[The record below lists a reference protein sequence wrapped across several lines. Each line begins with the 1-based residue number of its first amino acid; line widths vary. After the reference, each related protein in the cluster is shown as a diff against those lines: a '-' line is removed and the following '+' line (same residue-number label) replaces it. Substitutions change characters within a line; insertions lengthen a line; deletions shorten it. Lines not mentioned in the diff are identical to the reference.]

1 MGHRENSVGG
11 FRLGVDVGDTFTDV
25 LLVDERTGAAFR
37 AKIPTTPHNLAV
49 AVLNGIRDTCRAAG
63 VDPKLIGHV
72 LHGGSVASNAILQ
85 GSGARVGLVTT
96 SGFRQVLQLARSYAA
111 EPLARPEDTVEV
123 IERIGPDGSVL
134 LPLDTGAAR
143 IALRRLRA
151 ARVEALTIS
160 LLNAGVNDRHERLLG
175 RLAAEELPG
184 VPVSLSAHVLTEP
197 REYERTV
204 SAVVNSY
211 LRPQASRAVR
221 DLETA
226 LAAAGITARISVLR
240 NDGRA
245 TAAGHAAERP
255 IAAVSSGRAGGLLGA
270 AHFAGLAGFTDFL
283 SLDLGGS
290 SADVALVRDGRPRI
304 DRQTAVGDLTLRAT
318 GVDVHTVALG
328 GGSLVRV
335 SKSTM
340 ELRIGPASAGALPG
354 PISYRNGGTKPTV
367 TDVNLAL
374 GYLPEA
380 IAGGRIRLDLEGGRK
395 AVAALADALALP
407 TPERAAGEVLALVND
422 KLFRALRLVSVRNG
436 HDPKDFPLVVFG
448 GAGPLHA
455 NALARI
461 TGTWPVIVPPSPGTL
476 AAYGLAATE
485 PSEEVV
491 AAPGLAGAGP
501 ARLRAVLADLIHS
514 AGDRLAARGI
524 PRTELKAQADITL
537 CLPGGRNTELLADLD
552 SSVLSAGDPRGALGI
567 PPEAEIV
574 ELRVIVRGPRPP
586 LLTHEPL
593 PGRKNPIPDA
603 LLRTKK
609 IMVDST
615 LVAADVYDRTKLLAG
630 NIIPGPALIVEP
642 DSTTLVQPGHA
653 AKVHPSGCLLI
664 NPE

>member
-1 MGHRENSVGG
+1 MGHREISVGG
-11 FRLGVDVGDTFTDV
+11 FRLGVDVGDMFTDV
-25 LLVDERTGAAFR
+25 LLVDERTGAAYR
-37 AKIPTTPHNLAV
+37 AKTPTTPHNLAV

-63 VDPKLIGHV
+63 ADPTKITHV
-72 LHGGSVASNAILQ
+72 LHGGTMGSNAILQ

-123 IERIGPDGSVL
+123 AERIGPDGVVRQ
-134 LPLDTGAAR
+134 PLDTAAAR

-160 LLNAGVNDRHERLLG
+160 LLNAGANDRHERLLG

-211 LRPQASRAVR
+211 LRPGATRAVR
-221 DLETA
+221 DLEAA
-226 LAAAGITARISVLR
+226 LASAGITARISVLR
-240 NDGRA
+240 NDGRS
-245 TAAGHAAERP
+245 TAVGHAAERP
-255 IAAVSSGRAGGLLGA
+255 IAALASARAGGLRGA
-270 AHFAGLAGFTDFL
+270 AHFAGLAGYPDFL

-290 SADVALVRDGRPRI
+290 SADVALVRDGSPRI
-304 DRQTAVGDLTLRAT
+304 DRQTAVGDLTVRSA
-318 GVDVHTVALG
+318 GVDAHTVALG

-340 ELRIGPASAGALPG
+340 ELRIGPASAGAKPG
-354 PISYRNGGTKPTV
+354 PISYRNGGTKPTI

-395 AVAALADALALP
+395 AVSALADALALP
-407 TPERAAGEVLALVND
+407 SPERAASEVLAMVND
-422 KLFRALRLVSVRNG
+422 KLFRALRLVAVRNG

-461 TGTWPVIVPPSPGTL
+461 SGTWPVIVPPSPGTL
-476 AAYGLAATE
+476 GAHGLATTE
-485 PSEEVV
+485 PNEEVV
-491 AAPGLAGAGP
+491 AAPGLSGVGP
-501 ARLRAVLADLIHS
+501 ARLHTVLTDLLAS
-514 AGDRLAARGI
+514 AADRLTTKGI
-524 PRTELKAQADITL
+524 PREALHAQAELTL
-537 CLPGGRNTELLADLD
+537 RHTNGRTTETLVDLD
-552 SSVLSAGDPRGALGI
+552 EQVLTADDPRAALGI
-567 PPEAEIV
+567 APDEEIV

-586 LLTHEPL
+586 LVTPEPL
-593 PGRKNPIPDA
+593 PGRKKPIPDA
-603 LLRTKK
+603 LLRQKK
-609 IMVDST
+609 IMVDAA

-630 NIIPGPALIVEP
+630 NVITGPALIVEP

-653 AKVHPSGCLLI
+653 ATVHPSGCLLI
-664 NPE
+664 TPE